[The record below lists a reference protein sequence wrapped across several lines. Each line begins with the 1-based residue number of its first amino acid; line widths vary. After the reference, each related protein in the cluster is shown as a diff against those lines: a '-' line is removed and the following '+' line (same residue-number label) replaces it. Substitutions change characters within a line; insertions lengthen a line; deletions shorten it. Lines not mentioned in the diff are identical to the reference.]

1 MRVKVS
7 DYVAEFVAG
16 LGVKHVFLLPGGGSM
31 HLVDSVSRRAGLK
44 YVCNL
49 HEQACAIAAEA
60 YAQYTNNFGVALVTT
75 GPGGTNAMTGLAAAW
90 VDSTPCLFLSG
101 QVKRPDLSGGRG
113 VRMMGFQEVDIV
125 SLVKPITKYA
135 VTVTEPRSI
144 RYHLEKAACLAR
156 AGRPGP
162 VWIDV
167 PLDVQASMIERT
179 GLPSFTPPAPSR
191 KPEAATLRRQVAEA
205 IALLN
210 QAERPV
216 ILVGHG
222 VRQAGAL
229 SEFLRLTRHLR
240 IPVLTTWRALDF
252 LPEDDPLF
260 AGRPGAA
267 GQRGANF
274 TQQNADWL
282 LVLGARLDLGQ
293 TAYSHK
299 NFARGARKVMV
310 DIDPREI
317 AKMTMPIDVPVC
329 ADAKDFLGE
338 FLRQRRHVA
347 PADHQAWLARCL
359 AWKRR
364 YPVVLPEYRKER
376 GHVNDYVL
384 LEVLSEEMRGT
395 DLLVPGSSGA
405 CSERTMQSFKAKR
418 GMRVLN
424 SNGLGAMGFALPAAI
439 GGCIA
444 SGRRRTVSIDGDGG
458 FQLNVQELETIA
470 RLKLPIKLFV
480 LNNQGYA
487 SIRTSQRSYFKGR
500 YAGSDPSSGLTLPD
514 TLRVAKA
521 YGLPAMR
528 ISSHSG
534 LRAGVRRALE
544 SVGPMICD
552 VVGDKDQPT
561 VPRVTS
567 FQRPDGTMVSR
578 PMEDLFP
585 LLPRPEF
592 LANMIVPPVSED

>member
-1 MRVKVS
+1 MVKVS

-60 YAQYTNNFGVALVTT
+60 YSQYTGGFGVALVTT

-101 QVKRPDLSGGRG
+101 QVKRPDLSAGRG

-125 SLVKPITKYA
+125 SLVKPVTKYA
-135 VTVTEPRSI
+135 VTVTEPRDI
-144 RYHLEKAACLAR
+144 RYHLEKAAYLAR

-162 VWIDV
+162 VWVDI
-167 PLDVQASMIERT
+167 PLDVQASEVSRRDLAAYSPASAER
-179 GLPSFTPPAPSR
+179 PAEP
-191 KPEAATLRRQVAEA
+191 KALRRQVAEA
-205 IALLN
+205 IRLLN
-210 QAERPV
+210 RAERPV

-229 SEFLRLTRHLR
+229 PEFSRLIELLKV
-240 IPVLTTWRALDF
+240 PVLTTWRALDF
-252 LPEDDPLF
+252 LPESHPLF

-274 TQQNADWL
+274 TQQNSDWL
-282 LVLGARLDLGQ
+282 LTLGARLDLGQ

-299 NFARGARKVMV
+299 NFARAARKVMV
-310 DIDPREI
+310 DIDPCEI
-317 AKMTMPIDVPVC
+317 AKMTTAIDVPVC
-329 ADAKDFLGE
+329 ADAKAFLAE
-338 FLRQRRHVA
+338 FLRQRGA
-347 PADHQAWLARCL
+347 LAAADRRGWLARCL
-359 AWKRR
+359 GWKRR
-364 YPVVLPEYRKER
+364 YPVALPEYWKER

-405 CSERTMQSFKAKR
+405 CSERTMQAFKAKR

-439 GGCIA
+439 GACIA
-444 SGRRRTVSIDGDGG
+444 SGGRRTVSIDGDGG
-458 FQLNVQELETIA
+458 FQLNIQELETIA

-487 SIRTSQRSYFKGR
+487 SIRTSQRAYFAGR
-500 YAGSDPSSGLTLPD
+500 YAGSDPSSGLTVPD
-514 TLRVAKA
+514 TLRVARA
-521 YGLPAMR
+521 YGLASLR
-528 ISSHSG
+528 IRGHAG
-534 LRAGVRRALE
+534 LRAGVRKAL
-544 SVGPMICD
+544 VAKGPVIVD
-552 VVGDKDQPT
+552 VLGAKDQPT
-561 VPRVTS
+561 APRVTS
-567 FQRPDGTMVSR
+567 FQRPDGSMVSR
-578 PMEDLFP
+578 PMEDLAPF
-585 LLPRPEF
+585 LDREEF
-592 LANMIVPPVSED
+592 RSNMIVPPLPED